1 MQAPTPNIW
10 QERNWYGRLLG
21 LAIAVA
27 AFFLLNLSMGSVSIP
42 VREVAKSLLGLPV
55 EQEAWGHIIQEFR
68 LPKALTALLA
78 GSALACSGLQMQTL
92 FRNPLAGPFVLGI
105 SSGASLG
112 VALVVMAGSLLGGWL
127 LADAQGLIIVAATLG
142 SASVLLLVVLVSIKV
157 RDGMTLLIIGL
168 MFGSLASAI
177 VSILQFFSEA
187 EQIQAYLIWTF
198 GSLSGTTWEELK
210 MLVPAVLTGLFLA
223 QFLAKPLNALL
234 LGERYAESMGVSLK
248 KSRFLIILSTSLLA
262 GSITAFCGP
271 IAFVGLA
278 VPHLARLLF
287 PTADHR
293 KLLPAVML
301 GGALLLLICDIIAQ
315 LPGSDKVLPI
325 NAVTSLLGAPVV
337 IWLIVRRR
345 NISKSF

>member
-1 MQAPTPNIW
+1 MQASAPDIW
-10 QERNWYGRLLG
+10 QRKNWLGKLLG
-21 LAIAVA
+21 LGIAVA
-27 AFFLLNLSMGSVSIP
+27 GLFLLNLSLGSVAIP
-42 VREVAKSLLGLPV
+42 PGQVAKILLGL
-55 EQEAWGHIIQEFR
+55 EAGQEAWHHIIWEFR

-127 LADAQGLIIVAATLG
+127 LADVQGLIILAATIG
-142 SASVLLLVVLVSIKV
+142 SASVLLLVVLVSMKV

-168 MFGSLASAI
+168 MFGSLASAV

-198 GSLSGTTWEELK
+198 GSLGGTTREELR
-210 MLVPAVLTGLFLA
+210 LLLPIVLAGLLLA

-262 GSITAFCGP
+262 GSVTAYCGP

-278 VPHLARLLF
+278 VPHLSRLLF

-293 KLLPAVML
+293 KLLPAVMF
-301 GGALLLLICDIIAQ
+301 GGAILLLACDILAQ
-315 LPGSDKVLPI
+315 LPGSEKVLPI